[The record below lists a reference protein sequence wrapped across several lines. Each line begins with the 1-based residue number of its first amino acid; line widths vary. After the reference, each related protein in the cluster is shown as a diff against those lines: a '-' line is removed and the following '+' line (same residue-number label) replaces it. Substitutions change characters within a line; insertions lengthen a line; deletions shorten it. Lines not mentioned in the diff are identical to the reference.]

1 MKIRTLRLLAKE
13 GTANVYKNKLMSFA
27 SLITIMT
34 TLFVLGLVLLV
45 IVNVI
50 PIWKPKNRTCRLNSI

>member
-50 PIWKPKNRTCRLNSI
+50 SNLEAKNRTCRLNSI